1 MKPKAQTTKV
11 KIGKLDYIKIKNF
24 QKKKTKLKT
33 SMHQKSQL
41 TE

>member
-1 MKPKAQTTKV
+1 MKPKAQTTEV
-11 KIGKLDYIKIKNF
+11 KTGKLDYIKIKKF
-24 QKKKTKLKT
+24 QKKTKLKT